1 MVRGY
6 GVSLVADE
14 WAKKLCSL
22 GWDTTIA
29 CLRSDE
35 TYAGHNLIHVGA
47 DATEILALCK
57 KLKVDL
63 VMAQTSPYFEALPA
77 IAMQYPTIAFEHGDP
92 TPSFFKHDRQERENI
107 KQNKIQHVYP
117 NVSRVLA
124 SSHFLRHDIEWST
137 SSVVPLGCNH
147 VDDFGPKTFSSTS
160 HLLPLQIGTLMRL
173 GEGESLYKGVEIFAD
188 IAKFFQEDPKFE
200 FHIMGKGEENDRT
213 RWEALGVRAILNAND
228 EERSKYLRKLDVL
241 VSPSLWEGFNL
252 PLVEAAA
259 SGTVG
264 VAFDIG
270 AHPETTPFVVR
281 DPNDLRELLLSW
293 SNDRALLFKASH
305 DAYLFAREKFNWE
318 ESSQLLSQHL
328 DEVFRLFIPHRHR
341 PDFFLLR
348 ALRALSREG
357 IRGFV
362 RLFLFKVSR
371 KVRRLLRFSQ

>member
-1 MVRGY
+1 MNRKLLLLSSIMVRGY

-200 FHIMGKGEENDRT
+200 FHIMGKKCKSKALLPCSCILPLSRNECVWDASLQLPNSPSAKTNQKALHMMQLIGL
-213 RWEALGVRAILNAND
+213 EALAS
-228 EERSKYLRKLDVL
+228 EELRNGSLTVADV
-241 VSPSLWEGFNL
+241 
-252 PLVEAAA
+252 
-259 SGTVG
+259 
-264 VAFDIG
+264 
-270 AHPETTPFVVR
+270 
-281 DPNDLRELLLSW
+281 W
-293 SNDRALLFKASH
+293 SF
-305 DAYLFAREKFNWE
+305 FCQF
-318 ESSQLLSQHL
+318 QH
-328 DEVFRLFIPHRHR
+328 H
-341 PDFFLLR
+341 
-348 ALRALSREG
+348 
-357 IRGFV
+357 
-362 RLFLFKVSR
+362 
-371 KVRRLLRFSQ
+371 RLLNKKLLQEHHYL